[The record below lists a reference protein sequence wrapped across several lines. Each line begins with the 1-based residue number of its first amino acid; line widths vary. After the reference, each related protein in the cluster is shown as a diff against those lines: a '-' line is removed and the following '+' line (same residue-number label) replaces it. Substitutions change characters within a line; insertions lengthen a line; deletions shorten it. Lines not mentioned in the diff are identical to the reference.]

1 MSFQN
6 SCSGTSTAE
15 AFCSKLQI
23 AEHKLHCGYRLLDM
37 EHSVAD
43 AFHEILLRFSEQF
56 RGAFMAIYDGVFL
69 RK

>member
-1 MSFQN
+1 M
-6 SCSGTSTAE
+6 
-15 AFCSKLQI
+15 
-23 AEHKLHCGYRLLDM
+23 LDM

-56 RGAFMAIYDGVFL
+56 RGAFTSIYDGGFL